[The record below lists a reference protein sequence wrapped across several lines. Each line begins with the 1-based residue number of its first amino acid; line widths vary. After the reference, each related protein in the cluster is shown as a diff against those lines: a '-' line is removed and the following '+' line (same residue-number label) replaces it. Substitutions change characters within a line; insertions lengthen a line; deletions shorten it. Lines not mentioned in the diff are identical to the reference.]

1 MLMIK
6 KKKAQDSTLCP
17 LSLGII
23 RNLFSV
29 LFYPITGS
37 SSFVVISGKVCH
49 GLELRV
55 YDELVQ
61 VNYEQ
66 FLTYK
71 ERALLDTIG

>member
-1 MLMIK
+1 M
-6 KKKAQDSTLCP
+6 
-17 LSLGII
+17 
-23 RNLFSV
+23 
-29 LFYPITGS
+29 
-37 SSFVVISGKVCH
+37 VISGKVCH

-71 ERALLDTIG
+71 ERALLDSFWSA